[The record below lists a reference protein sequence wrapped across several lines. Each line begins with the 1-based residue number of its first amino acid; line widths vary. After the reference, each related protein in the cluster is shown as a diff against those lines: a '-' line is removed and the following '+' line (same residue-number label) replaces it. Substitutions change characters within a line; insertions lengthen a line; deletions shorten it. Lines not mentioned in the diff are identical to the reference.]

1 MELKDEEIVELFF
14 DFVKQ
19 NRRYSEKRYGS
30 MHPFRGQYYCLM
42 VLSSAGELN
51 QKELAHLLG
60 IRPSSAGELIAKLE
74 QKGWVRRKSHPS
86 DRRSSIVSL
95 TKEGEIAAEEA
106 VKKRA
111 KLHSD
116 MLEELTE
123 AEKTA
128 FYDALKKIQHHYI
141 STESQNE

>member
-1 MELKDEEIVELFF
+1 MDYAFHK
-14 DFVKQ
+14 
-19 NRRYSEKRYGS
+19 
-30 MHPFRGQYYCLM
+30 
-42 VLSSAGELN
+42 VLS
-51 QKELAHLLG
+51 
-60 IRPSSAGELIAKLE
+60 LI
-74 QKGWVRRKSHPS
+74 HIYPS

>member
-1 MELKDEEIVELFF
+1 M
-14 DFVKQ
+14 
-19 NRRYSEKRYGS
+19 G
-30 MHPFRGQYYCLM
+30 
-42 VLSSAGELN
+42 A
-51 QKELAHLLG
+51 QKE
-60 IRPSSAGELIAKLE
+60 PS
-74 QKGWVRRKSHPS
+74 VRQEKQYRL
-86 DRRSSIVSL
+86 L